1 MQRGLI
7 VIVLVLFGGLSS
19 LALWYQ
25 GYWGIIQP
33 HFQSF
38 GGGQVLA
45 DLVISL
51 TLVMVWMWGDAR
63 RTGRNPWPYIV
74 ATLLL
79 GSFGPLIYL
88 LLRRPEG
95 HDQLS

>member
-1 MQRGLI
+1 MKRGQLWI
-7 VIVLVLFGGLSS
+7 ILVLFGALSGV
-19 LALWYQ
+19 ALWQ
-25 GYWGIIQP
+25 HGYWGILAP

-45 DLVISL
+45 DLVIALS
-51 TLVMVWMWGDAR
+51 LVMTWLWRDAR
-63 RTGRNPWPYIV
+63 AQGRKPWPWLI

-88 LLRRPEG
+88 LTRRTTN
-95 HDQLS
+95 QKF